1 MNVVQKIIKY
11 LAIALAIFII
21 INIVSVVLSVLYGLS
36 WISGATKDVEIIE
49 SQEEIYST
57 IGNTDITTLKI
68 ELNASNLEI
77 KNGEM
82 LRVETNNLNVKCN
95 QEGSQLIIK
104 DKTKNWFSKRSDE
117 SQIILYMP
125 ANMLWDSVKIDS
137 GAGELNIEELATRNF
152 DFDMGA
158 GKVVIKKLNVSNKT
172 EIDGGAGKIEILS
185 GAMNNLKLNTG
196 VGDFSLNAK
205 LTGRNDVNAGVGKLN
220 FNLTDG
226 TENYKIKVNKG
237 IGSITIDGNE
247 TTDGNEYGHGETYID
262 IDGGV
267 GAIEI
272 K

>member
-36 WISGATKDVEIIE
+36 WISGATKDAEIIE

-95 QEGSQLIIK
+95 QEGSQLTIK
-104 DKTKNWFSKRSDE
+104 DKTKNWFSKGNDA

-125 ANMLWDSVKIDS
+125 ENMLWDSVKID
-137 GAGELNIEELATRNF
+137 A
-152 DFDMGA
+152 
-158 GKVVIKKLNVSNKT
+158 
-172 EIDGGAGKIEILS
+172 GAGKIS
-185 GAMNNLKLNTG
+185 
-196 VGDFSLNAK
+196 
-205 LTGRNDVNAGVGKLN
+205 
-220 FNLTDG
+220 
-226 TENYKIKVNKG
+226 
-237 IGSITIDGNE
+237 
-247 TTDGNEYGHGETYID
+247 
-262 IDGGV
+262 
-267 GAIEI
+267 
-272 K
+272 

>member
-1 MNVVQKIIKY
+1 MNVIQKVIKY
-11 LAIALAIFII
+11 LAIALAAFII
-21 INIVSVVLSVLYGLS
+21 MNIVSVVLSVLYGLS
-36 WISGATKDVEIIE
+36 WISGAVKDAEIIE

-57 IGNTDITTLKI
+57 IGNADITTLKI
-68 ELNASNLEI
+68 ELNASKLEI

-125 ANMLWDSVKIDS
+125 ANMLWDSVKIDT

-158 GKVVIKKLNVSNKT
+158 GKVVIKELNVSNKA

-185 GAMNNLKLNTG
+185 GAMNNLKLNAG
-196 VGDFSLNAK
+196 VGEFTLNSK
-205 LTGRNDVNAGVGKLN
+205 LTGRNDVNAGVGKIN
-220 FNLTDG
+220 FNLIDG

-237 IGSITIDGNE
+237 IGSITIDGKE
-247 TTDGNEYGHGETYID
+247 TTDGNEYGNGETYID

-267 GAIEI
+267 GSIEI

>member
-1 MNVVQKIIKY
+1 MNVIQKVIKY
-11 LAIALAIFII
+11 LAIALAAFII
-21 INIVSVVLSVLYGLS
+21 MNIVSVALSILWGVA
-36 WISGATKDVEIIE
+36 WISGVAKDAPIIE

-68 ELNASNLEI
+68 ELSASNLEI

-95 QEGSQLIIK
+95 QEGNQLIIK

-125 ANMLWDSVKIDS
+125 ANMLWDSVKIE
-137 GAGELNIEELATRNF
+137 AGTGEISIEELATRNF

-158 GKVVIKKLNVSNKT
+158 GKVVIKELNVSNKS

-185 GAMNNLKLNTG
+185 GAMNNLKLDTG
-196 VGDFSLNAK
+196 VGEFTLNAK
-205 LTGRNDVNAGVGKLN
+205 LTGRNDVSAGVGKIN
-220 FNLTDG
+220 FNLIDG

-237 IGSITIDGNE
+237 IGSITIDGKE
-247 TTDGNEYGHGETYID
+247 TTDGNEYGNGETYID

>member
-68 ELNASNLEI
+68 ELSASKLEI

-158 GKVVIKKLNVSNKT
+158 
-172 EIDGGAGKIEILS
+172 
-185 GAMNNLKLNTG
+185 
-196 VGDFSLNAK
+196 
-205 LTGRNDVNAGVGKLN
+205 
-220 FNLTDG
+220 
-226 TENYKIKVNKG
+226 
-237 IGSITIDGNE
+237 
-247 TTDGNEYGHGETYID
+247 
-262 IDGGV
+262 
-267 GAIEI
+267 
-272 K
+272 

>member
-1 MNVVQKIIKY
+1 MNVIQKVIKY
-11 LAIALAIFII
+11 LAIALAAFII
-21 INIVSVVLSVLYGLS
+21 MNIVSVALSILWGVAWL
-36 WISGATKDVEIIE
+36 SGAAKDAQIIE

-68 ELNASNLEI
+68 ELSASNLEI

-104 DKTKNWFSKRSDE
+104 DKSKNWFSNRNDA
-117 SQIILYMP
+117 SQIVLYMP
-125 ANMLWDSVKIDS
+125 ANMLWDSVKIEA
-137 GAGELNIEELATRNF
+137 GAGEISIEELATRNF

-158 GKVVIKKLNVSNKT
+158 GKVVIKELNVSNKS

-185 GAMNNLKLNTG
+185 GAMNNLKLDTG
-196 VGDFSLNAK
+196 VGEFTLNAK
-205 LTGRNDVNAGVGKLN
+205 LTGRNDVSAGVGKIN
-220 FNLTDG
+220 FNLIDG

-237 IGSITIDGNE
+237 IGSITIDGKE
-247 TTDGNEYGHGETYID
+247 TTDGNEYGNGETYID

>member
-1 MNVVQKIIKY
+1 MNVIQKVIKY
-11 LAIALAIFII
+11 LAIALAAFII
-21 INIVSVVLSVLYGLS
+21 MNIVSVALSILWGVA
-36 WISGATKDVEIIE
+36 WISGVAKDAPIIE

-68 ELNASNLEI
+68 ELSASNLEI

-104 DKTKNWFSKRSDE
+104 DKTKNWFSKGNDA

-125 ANMLWDSVKIDS
+125 ENMLWNSVKIDA
-137 GAGELNIEELATRNF
+137 GAGEISIEELATRNF

-158 GKVVIKKLNVSNKT
+158 GKVVIKELNVSNKS

-185 GAMNNLKLNTG
+185 GAMNNLKLDTG
-196 VGDFSLNAK
+196 VGEFTLNAK
-205 LTGRNDVNAGVGKLN
+205 LTGRNDVSAGVGKIN
-220 FNLTDG
+220 FNLIDG

-237 IGSITIDGNE
+237 IGSITIDGKE
-247 TTDGNEYGHGETYID
+247 TTDGNEYGNGETYID
-262 IDGGV
+262 IEGGV
-267 GAIEI
+267 GAMEI

>member
-1 MNVVQKIIKY
+1 MNVIQKVIKY
-11 LAIALAIFII
+11 LAIALAAFII
-21 INIVSVVLSVLYGLS
+21 MNIVSVALSILWGVA
-36 WISGATKDVEIIE
+36 WISGVAKDAPIIE

-68 ELNASNLEI
+68 ELSASNLEI

-104 DKTKNWFSKRSDE
+104 DKSKNWFSNRNDA
-117 SQIILYMP
+117 SQIVLYMP
-125 ANMLWDSVKIDS
+125 ANMLWDSVKIDA
-137 GAGELNIEELATRNF
+137 GAGEISIEELATRNF

-158 GKVVIKKLNVSNKT
+158 GKVVIKELNVSNKS

-185 GAMNNLKLNTG
+185 GAMNNLKLDTG
-196 VGDFSLNAK
+196 VGEFTLNAK
-205 LTGRNDVNAGVGKLN
+205 LTGRNDVSAGVGKIN
-220 FNLTDG
+220 FNLIDG

-237 IGSITIDGNE
+237 IGSITIDGKE
-247 TTDGNEYGHGETYID
+247 TTDGNEYGNGETYID

>member
-21 INIVSVVLSVLYGLS
+21 INIVSVALSILWGVAWLS
-36 WISGATKDVEIIE
+36 GVAKDAPIIE

-158 GKVVIKKLNVSNKT
+158 GKVVIKKLNS
-172 EIDGGAGKIEILS
+172 
-185 GAMNNLKLNTG
+185 
-196 VGDFSLNAK
+196 
-205 LTGRNDVNAGVGKLN
+205 
-220 FNLTDG
+220 
-226 TENYKIKVNKG
+226 
-237 IGSITIDGNE
+237 
-247 TTDGNEYGHGETYID
+247 TYTYMS
-262 IDGGV
+262 
-267 GAIEI
+267 ERY
-272 K
+272 